1 MNNAL
6 CGPQSTEHY
15 PQVSSEEISRPNN
28 ERRDGIRHNVGR
40 VAGTYRCRRAWRHP
54 RQIRQTPGNEARVGA
69 GKASGDYERA
79 RSAKRVSTDI
89 H

>member
-28 ERRDGIRHNVGR
+28 ERWDGIRHNVGR
-40 VAGTYRCRRAWRHP
+40 VAGTSAGEP
-54 RQIRQTPGNEARVGA
+54 GVTPTDPADP
-69 GKASGDYERA
+69 GKRGDGGSGEGFR
-79 RSAKRVSTDI
+79 
-89 H
+89 